1 MKALVFSSLK
11 KLTYKNIQNPKINK
25 NESIIKVT
33 ATGICGSD
41 MHAFNGLDMIK
52 KKPPIVLG
60 HEIIGIDLQNNKQ
73 CAINPIIS
81 CRKCEQCKKKMEH
94 LCPNLSMIG
103 MTKPKKINGGFAE
116 LLSVPKDNI
125 LYLPQNKNIYD
136 FALIEPTAVALHAV
150 NLSKAYSVQNF
161 SKLKILVIGAGSIG
175 ILTTLILKIRK
186 VTNLSIVD
194 SNSKKL
200 SICKKFTNLSIFKPF
215 QKNLLKQKF
224 DIIYDAVGSKRSRE
238 QSLELVKAGG
248 LIIHIGLS
256 SINEGINFLKLTRN
270 EVKLIGSYAYTN
282 QEFKKSMSLI
292 HNKKLGSL
300 SWLSLRKLKDGQ
312 KIFNTINDDKAV
324 SPKII
329 LIP

>member
-11 KLTYKNIQNPKINK
+11 KLTYRNIENPKFNK
-25 NESIIKVT
+25 NESIIKVI
-33 ATGICGSD
+33 ACGICGSD

-60 HEIIGIDLQNNKQ
+60 HEVIGIDLQNKKE

-81 CRKCEQCKKKMEH
+81 CSNCQQCKKKMEH

-103 MTKPKKINGGFAE
+103 MTKPKKRNGGFSE
-116 LLSVPKDNI
+116 LLSIPKKNI
-125 LYLPQNKNIYD
+125 LYLPKNKNVYD

-150 NLSKAYSVQNF
+150 NLSKVHSVQNL

-186 VTNLSIVD
+186 VTNLNIID
-194 SNSKKL
+194 LNRKKL
-200 SICKKFTNLSIFKPF
+200 SICKKFANVTTFKPY

-224 DIIYDAVGSKRSRE
+224 DIIYDAVGSKKSRE
-238 QSLELVKAGG
+238 QSLQLVKAGG

-282 QEFKKSMSLI
+282 EEFKKSISLI
-292 HNKKLGSL
+292 HKRKLGSL
-300 SWLSLRKLKDGQ
+300 SWVSFGKLKDGQ
-312 KIFNTINDDKAV
+312 KIFNTINNNKAV